1 MGSRRVEKYTHLFLM
16 LIPFAV
22 PPLMGL
28 LEEVCGRIMWLNY
41 AMLTVF
47 IVSLIALY
55 IWGIASAVTCRKQGS
70 LCYELFLFH
79 VVRMPLFVMVWVL
92 YMMVLAIIS
101 FSVNGFDGIQ

>member
-1 MGSRRVEKYTHLFLM
+1 MGSRRIEKYTHLFLM

-47 IVSLIALY
+47 IVSLITLY
-55 IWGIASAVTCRKQGS
+55 VWGITSAVTYKKQGP
-70 LCYELFLFH
+70 LWYELFLFH
-79 VVRMPLFVMVWVL
+79 VVRIPLFVMAWFI
-92 YMMVLAIIS
+92 YMVAFVIII
-101 FSVNGFDGIQ
+101 FCVNGFDGIQ

>member
-1 MGSRRVEKYTHLFLM
+1 MGSRRIQKSTHLFLL

-47 IVSLIALY
+47 IISLITLY
-55 IWGIASAVTCRKQGS
+55 VWGIISAVSCGRQGP
-70 LCYELFLFH
+70 LLYELFLFH
-79 VVRMPLFVMVWVL
+79 VVRIPLFVMAWFI
-92 YMMVLAIIS
+92 YMVAFVIII
-101 FSVNGFDGIQ
+101 FCINGFDGIQ

>member
-1 MGSRRVEKYTHLFLM
+1 MGSRSIQKYTHLFLM

-47 IVSLIALY
+47 IVSLVALY
-55 IWGIASAVTCRKQGS
+55 VWGITSAVTCRKQGY
-70 LCYELFLFH
+70 LWYELFLFH
-79 VVRMPLFVMVWVL
+79 VVRIPLFVMAWCI
-92 YMMVLAIIS
+92 YMVAFVIII
-101 FSVNGFDGIQ
+101 FCINGFDGIQ